1 MFDRSLIYQEA
12 KYLYVNKKYMCVCV
26 CEWKE
31 RIYSKRR
38 DLKIKSNEKV
48 EVNNWYVQ
56 SFWGYSGNELCR
68 QHNFQEML
76 FRVNNVEKDR

>member
-1 MFDRSLIYQEA
+1 MWIKNMCVCVCVCA
-12 KYLYVNKKYMCVCV
+12 CVCV

-68 QHNFQEML
+68 QHNFQEM
-76 FRVNNVEKDR
+76 